1 MIGTT
6 PVLTIGEPEGLF
18 TSQRYTTNTSREY
31 DVTAD
36 GRRILIAKIPEAS
49 QPREVQIVLNWFTEL
64 ERLAGP
70 GGAR

>member
-1 MIGTT
+1 
-6 PVLTIGEPEGLF
+6 VLTIGEPEALF
-18 TSQRYTTNTSREY
+18 TSQRYTTKTSREY

-49 QPREVQIVLNWFTEL
+49 EPREVQIVLNWFSEL